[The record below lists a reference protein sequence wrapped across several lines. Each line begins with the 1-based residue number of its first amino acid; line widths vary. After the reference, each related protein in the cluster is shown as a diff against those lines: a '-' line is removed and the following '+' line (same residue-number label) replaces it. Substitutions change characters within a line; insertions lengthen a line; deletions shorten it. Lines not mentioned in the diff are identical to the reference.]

1 MNTNFARLKTKEGMD
16 PNVFNRDILKG
27 KRPFIISG
35 PCSAESPEQL
45 LAVAMDLAKSEKVS
59 ALRAGIWKPRTRP
72 NSFEGVGEVGL
83 KWLVDAGKES
93 GLPVITEVAKPK
105 HVEAALKSGVDMMWI
120 GARTTVNPFS
130 VQEIADSLKGVDIP
144 VWVKNPIHLDLQLWI
159 GALERLSNAG
169 ITQLGAIHR
178 GFSIGNG
185 SRYRNTPLWE
195 VPIELK
201 RMFPELPIISDPSH
215 IGGKRNLIQSLS
227 QRALDLDMDGLMI
240 EVHPDPDNALSDAHQ
255 QITPDQLSDI
265 LGQLILKRD
274 SSSDADFLHIL
285 AQLRNEIDELDEEL
299 VHLLKRRLSIVD
311 KIGVFKQENDVT
323 VFQLERW
330 IDIVNSRS
338 VQAKDLG
345 ISEPF
350 IVEVLKTIHKESI
363 RLQSDHQLK
372 GKPKV

>member
-1 MNTNFARLKTKEGMD
+1 MD

-45 LAVAMDLAKSEKVS
+45 LSVAKTLAKSKKIS

-72 NSFEGVGEVGL
+72 NSFEGVGEIGL

-105 HVEAALKSGVDMMWI
+105 HVEAALKAGVDMLWI

-130 VQEIADSLKGVDIP
+130 VQEIADSLKGINIP
-144 VWVKNPIHLDLQLWI
+144 IWVKNPIHLDLQLWI

-169 ITQLGAIHR
+169 ISQLGAIHR

-195 VPIELK
+195 IPIELK

-215 IGGKRNLIQSLS
+215 IGGKRELIKSLS
-227 QRALDLDMDGLMI
+227 QRALDLDMDGLMV
-240 EVHPDPDNALSDAHQ
+240 EVHPDPDNALSDARQ
-255 QITPDQLSDI
+255 QITPSELITLLD
-265 LGQLILKRD
+265 QLILKRD
-274 SSSDADFLHIL
+274 SSPDADFLYVL
-285 AQLRNEIDELDEEL
+285 SQLRNEFDELDEEL
-299 VHLLKRRLSIVD
+299 LHLLKRRLSIVD

-330 IDIVNSRS
+330 IEIVNSRS
-338 VQAKDLG
+338 EHAKGLG
-345 ISEPF
+345 MDETF
-350 IVEVLKTIHKESI
+350 IVEVLKIIHKESI
-363 RLQSDHQLK
+363 RLQSDMQLK
-372 GKPKV
+372 SNTKVNK